1 MKLKS
6 NNYTLVVLV
15 KVLPNLVIKES
26 TSLGSK
32 LFSMNTVFGR
42 IDSLNSKY
50 ALTLLPNQHKCLTP
64 KT

>member
-26 TSLGSK
+26 TSLGSE
-32 LFSMNTVFGR
+32 LFSMNTVFER

-50 ALTLLPNQHKCLTP
+50 ALTLLPNQPKCLTP